1 MIPNFIMKRDKI
13 TLLLT
18 LTSIQEVTMM
28 NIFKQTHVES
38 NRGYA
43 EIGKKTGKNTETI
56 KKLLLIVSLLLFAI
70 CSTVQD
76 VEAKEK
82 TDEKI
87 ILVYRRT
94 NYAWGACDN
103 GIFINEKGEVY
114 SFDMCELGYYENGLV
129 SPEGEWLGPDDEAVI
144 ENLYEI
150 QKDNTT
156 IGTVDKLDIVLCDIL
171 GKNIDENSSF
181 EEEWT
186 ACDYGQ
192 DTLYYLDDDKLIEVS
207 SSGDYTR
214 HRNDLYAKMLERVYM
229 QMQAEML

>member
-1 MIPNFIMKRDKI
+1 MKPNYKNKNYNEERRKAGIGMKK
-13 TLLLT
+13 
-18 LTSIQEVTMM
+18 
-28 NIFKQTHVES
+28 
-38 NRGYA
+38 
-43 EIGKKTGKNTETI
+43 GKNTKTI
-56 KKLLLIVSLLLFAI
+56 RNLLLIVCLLIFNI
-70 CSTVQD
+70 CFTVQK

-82 TDEKI
+82 SQLDEIQKNAKETDTVEI
-87 ILVYRRT
+87 ILVNRRT
-94 NYAWGACDN
+94 NFAWEACDN

-150 QKDNTT
+150 QKDNAP

-171 GKNIDENSSF
+171 GKNIDESSSF

>member
-1 MIPNFIMKRDKI
+1 MKPNYKNKNYNEERRKAGIGMKK
-13 TLLLT
+13 
-18 LTSIQEVTMM
+18 
-28 NIFKQTHVES
+28 
-38 NRGYA
+38 
-43 EIGKKTGKNTETI
+43 GKNTKTI
-56 KKLLLIVSLLLFAI
+56 RNLLLIVFLLIFNICFA
-70 CSTVQD
+70 VQK

-82 TDEKI
+82 SQLDEIQKNAKETDTVEI
-87 ILVYRRT
+87 ILVNRRT
-94 NYAWGACDN
+94 NFAWEACDN

-150 QKDNTT
+150 QKDTAP
-156 IGTVDKLDIVLCDIL
+156 IGTVDKLDIAICEIL
-171 GKNIDENSSF
+171 GENIDESSSF

>member
-1 MIPNFIMKRDKI
+1 MKPNYKNKNYNEERRKAGIGMKK
-13 TLLLT
+13 
-18 LTSIQEVTMM
+18 
-28 NIFKQTHVES
+28 
-38 NRGYA
+38 
-43 EIGKKTGKNTETI
+43 GKNTKTI
-56 KKLLLIVSLLLFAI
+56 RNLLLIVFLLIFNICFA
-70 CSTVQD
+70 VQK

-82 TDEKI
+82 SQLDEIQKNAKETDTVEI
-87 ILVYRRT
+87 ILVNRRT
-94 NYAWGACDN
+94 NYAWEACDN

-150 QKDNTT
+150 QKDNAP

-171 GKNIDENSSF
+171 GKNIDESSSF

>member
-1 MIPNFIMKRDKI
+1 MKLNYKSKNYNEERRKA
-13 TLLLT
+13 
-18 LTSIQEVTMM
+18 
-28 NIFKQTHVES
+28 
-38 NRGYA
+38 G
-43 EIGKKTGKNTETI
+43 IGMKKGKNTKTI
-56 KKLLLIVSLLLFAI
+56 RNLLLIVCILIFNI
-70 CSTVQD
+70 CFTVQN

-82 TDEKI
+82 SQLDEIQKNAKETDTVEI
-87 ILVYRRT
+87 ILVNRRT

-129 SPEGEWLGPDDEAVI
+129 SPEGEWLGPDDEAVVKL
-144 ENLYEI
+144 LYEI
-150 QKDNTT
+150 QKDTAPM
-156 IGTVDKLDIVLCDIL
+156 GTVDKLDIAICEIL
-171 GKNIDENSSF
+171 GKNINENSSF

-192 DTLYYLDDDKLIEVS
+192 DTLYYLDSNKLIEVS